1 MANLFQPL
9 AITYSSAVY
18 RRTDYVNF
26 QIKTSCQ
33 VMFLLAAIIEQD
45 MYAWNLIDGT
55 NNLTY

>member
-9 AITYSSAVY
+9 AITYSSSVY

-33 VMFLLAAIIEQD
+33 VMFLLAATIEQD